1 MKEEINKQL
10 TIANIRL
17 SILTLWQYV
26 SSRKVMLPGDRKV
39 EDTVSKDKPP
49 SLDEQLASVQAHIED
64 LHVSCFNLSI
74 LKLNSMNTFSQFF
87 ELGCHWSGFW
97 SCGHGCIQWT
107 FMLRIFRIKTWL
119 LSGTDLIK
127 ACADHNFWC
136 LIIDDLRITP
146 SLYHLSWLYR
156 F

>member
-87 ELGCHWSGFW
+87 ELGCH
-97 SCGHGCIQWT
+97 
-107 FMLRIFRIKTWL
+107 
-119 LSGTDLIK
+119 
-127 ACADHNFWC
+127 
-136 LIIDDLRITP
+136 
-146 SLYHLSWLYR
+146 
-156 F
+156 

>member
-64 LHVSCFNLSI
+64 LHVSCFNLS
-74 LKLNSMNTFSQFF
+74 NYTEPTFNESQF
-87 ELGCHWSGFW
+87 L
-97 SCGHGCIQWT
+97 
-107 FMLRIFRIKTWL
+107 
-119 LSGTDLIK
+119 D
-127 ACADHNFWC
+127 
-136 LIIDDLRITP
+136 
-146 SLYHLSWLYR
+146 
-156 F
+156 

>member
-39 EDTVSKDKPP
+39 EDTISKDKPP

-64 LHVSCFNLSI
+64 LHVSNFNLSSI
-74 LKLNSMNTFSQFF
+74 LNLHFLTFLN
-87 ELGCHWSGFW
+87 
-97 SCGHGCIQWT
+97 
-107 FMLRIFRIKTWL
+107 
-119 LSGTDLIK
+119 
-127 ACADHNFWC
+127 
-136 LIIDDLRITP
+136 
-146 SLYHLSWLYR
+146 
-156 F
+156 